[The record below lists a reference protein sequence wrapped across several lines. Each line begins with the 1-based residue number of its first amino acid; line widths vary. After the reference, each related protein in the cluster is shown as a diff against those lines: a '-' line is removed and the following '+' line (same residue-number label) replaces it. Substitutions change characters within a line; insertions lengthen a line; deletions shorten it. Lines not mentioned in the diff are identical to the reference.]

1 MTLVGL
7 DIGHGRNTFPSEGKG
22 IYKNGVGYAEF
33 DFNNA
38 LGKQIKAHLEHH
50 GINVFLSQPFD
61 ADDTPLTTRT
71 NKLNAAKVDLVVSI
85 HANYNS
91 DPAVNGICTFRWH
104 TDKKGAELA
113 NLFIANVKKA
123 GYKTH
128 GDGLHISEPDSWT
141 NLHMVRETVAPA
153 VLIEHG
159 FMDGKEDF
167 HLIFGDKKERYIA
180 DMAIANAAAIC
191 EYFGVEFKTETSL
204 PPEKTLQP
212 YVGHNGTWK
221 ALEVGDSVTIRENA
235 TRWLNANFSQMELM
249 AKDYTGTK
257 DEIAEVKAVKIGYSN
272 RAYKLKKLKVWI
284 LEQDL
289 EEPRQAPKALYKVQ
303 TGAFSDPDNAKKRA
317 AELKDQGVDTYIVKE

>member
-38 LGKQIKAHLEHH
+38 LGKQIKAHLERH
-50 GINVFLSQPFD
+50 GINVFLSQSFD

-128 GDGLHISEPDSWT
+128 GDGLHISETNSWT

-204 PPEKTLQP
+204 PPEKQLQP
-212 YVGHNGTWK
+212 YKGHEDTWK
-221 ALEVGDSVTIRENA
+221 ELKVGDSVTIREGMQ
-235 TRWLNANFSQMELM
+235 RYLNSNFKQMEA
-249 AKDYTGTK
+249 AKKEWIGKKYPITDK
-257 DEIAEVKAVKIGYSN
+257 KAVKIGYSDF
-272 RAYKLKKLKVWI
+272 AYKLGGLGLFI

-289 EEPRQAPKALYKVQ
+289 VEPREQPKEFYRVQ
-303 TGAFSDPDNAKKRA
+303 TGAFSKKENANKRA
-317 AELKDQGVDTYIVKE
+317 DELNKQGIDTYIVKD